1 MPTTGL
7 KIDARRRHIRELLE
21 RTGQVSVSQLSAE
34 LGTTAVTIRSDLAA
48 LEQEGTARR
57 IPGGAVLSARLAP
70 AVAGGGNREEKQAIA
85 RAAAE
90 LIQNGDTLF
99 LNAGTTT
106 REVALALRN
115 HRNLNVVT
123 NSLAVATEL
132 SGLPTFRVIL
142 LGGEL
147 NTQYAFTCG
156 GDAQEQLEKYQADY
170 AILSL
175 DGVSPERGITTYHAD
190 EAIIDRLMVERAS
203 KTLVAADHTKL
214 GRAGFSL
221 ICPLEQVHTLVTDSG
236 CDPSQ
241 AELIR
246 KTGVRVLLGM

>member
-1 MPTTGL
+1 MSTTGL
-7 KIDARRRHIRELLE
+7 KIDARRQHIRERLE
-21 RTGQVSVSQLSAE
+21 RTGQVSVSQLSEE

-48 LEQEGTARR
+48 LEQEGMARR
-57 IPGGAVLSARLAP
+57 IPGGAVLSARLTP
-70 AVAGGGNREEKQAIA
+70 VGTGGNREEKQAIA

-170 AILSL
+170 AVLSL
-175 DGVSPERGITTYHAD
+175 DGVSAEYGITTYHAD

-236 CDPSQ
+236 CDPAQ
-241 AELIR
+241 VEIIR
-246 KTGVRVLLGM
+246 KTGVRVLLGV